1 MQGKTEKKATEIQK
15 TARGF
20 FHGCLSVFV
29 FSPYFF
35 RLLLCSAGSAECSFP
50 IKHIPLRVRKLC
62 FHFDVSRKFLHCD
75 IWLFLYK
82 FQNIVV
88 LFLCKN
94 CFPASQLRS
103 ICKETA
109 LFKRFAIIAFHPFF
123 LTLPTAKA
131 GGFLFLPLLH

>member
-1 MQGKTEKKATEIQK
+1 MYIYSLSLIITASFRNARKNGKKATEMQK

-62 FHFDVSRKFLHCD
+62 FRFDVSRKFPGFFFHNPE
-75 IWLFLYK
+75 LF
-82 FQNIVV
+82 
-88 LFLCKN
+88 
-94 CFPASQLRS
+94 
-103 ICKETA
+103 TA
-109 LFKRFAIIAFHPFF
+109 LP
-123 LTLPTAKA
+123 
-131 GGFLFLPLLH
+131 

>member
-1 MQGKTEKKATEIQK
+1 MQK

-82 FQNIVV
+82 SQNIVV
-88 LFLCKN
+88 LFFCKN

-103 ICKETA
+103 GLITA
-109 LFKRFAIIAFHPFF
+109 IACTLFYKAVYGAFIY
-123 LTLPTAKA
+123 
-131 GGFLFLPLLH
+131 